1 MALIG
6 TIRKKAGVLVVAIIA
21 LAILSFI
28 FTDLFSN
35 RDPRPTKIASVNG
48 MDISFQEFEQ
58 MTANIEESMKQQY
71 NVASLTN
78 EQSFVAKQQAYQSL
92 VSEKLLKQECES
104 IGLKVTEAEMNDM
117 FFGTFIHPSVRQNF
131 ADPTTGQY
139 NPQVVK
145 QYIAQFDKLPEEQK
159 LQWSNFEAS
168 VKESRLQE
176 KYNSLITSS
185 FYMPAKIAEHMSG
198 VSNKVVDA
206 RYVVMPFSSVEDNTI
221 KVTEEDY
228 KEYYNQHKNE
238 YTLYE
243 NLRDIE
249 FVKFSVLPSPSDI
262 KAINDSVQKTFIEFQ
277 ALEASELA
285 SFVSISSD
293 RVYDSLYY
301 KRDAL
306 KGVFADSLLAGK
318 TAGSFIAPFQQG
330 QNWIMAKITDI
341 EQRPDSVRFSQIL
354 VLNSNASKDIKRTP
368 EQAKTIADSLL
379 NVFKANP
386 AAFESAVA
394 KHSDDPEAKN
404 NFGDSGWILDGQLQS
419 DLFDKLKAS
428 KDGDVFVYDLPN
440 QLGHYLIKLKEK
452 TAPVEKLQ
460 IAMIVMGVRASDN
473 TINAIR
479 DKANIFLGS
488 AKTVAEMEAQAK
500 KQNLN
505 ILTSTVR
512 EMDYQLNGTP
522 YCREII
528 RWAFD
533 EKTELNAVAP
543 EVYELTDMFLVVA
556 LKDKKEKGVM
566 PLEQVKSYMESQVKM
581 EKKAEILMEKAE
593 KLLASNKTIENFAS
607 AAGLTIDSAMAVD
620 FANPYFAAAGP
631 EMRVIGNLSSAS
643 KTGLQKPVKG
653 FNGVYVL
660 NVDKQYTRPT
670 KEDPRL
676 IQQQFRTKS
685 FQKAQM
691 LMQVLQMEAD
701 IKNHFTFFY

>member
-1 MALIG
+1 MAIIG

-21 LAILSFI
+21 LAILAFI

-35 RDPRPTKIASVNG
+35 RDTRPTKVASVNG
-48 MDISFQEFEQ
+48 MDISFQEFE
-58 MTANIEESMKQQY
+58 TTTTNIEENMKQQY

-78 EQSFVAKQQAYQSL
+78 EQSFEAKKQAYQGL
-92 VSEKLLKQECES
+92 VSEKLLKQECEN
-104 IGLKVTEAEMNDM
+104 IGLSVSEAEMNDM
-117 FFGTFIHPSVRQNF
+117 FFGTFIHPMIRQNF

-159 LQWSNFEAS
+159 FQWANFENS

-176 KYNSLITSS
+176 KYNALVISS
-185 FYMPAKIAEHMSG
+185 FYMPTKIAEHISN

-206 RYVVMPFSSVEDNTI
+206 RYVVMPFSSVEDNTVKI
-221 KVTEEDY
+221 TEEDY
-228 KEYYNQHKNE
+228 KKYYEQHKNE

-243 NLRDIE
+243 DLRDIE
-249 FVKFSVLPSPSDI
+249 FVKFAVLPSPADI
-262 KAINDSVQKTFIEFQ
+262 KAINDSVQKTFIDFQ

-330 QNWIMAKITDI
+330 SNWIMAKITDI
-341 EQRPDSVRFSQIL
+341 QQRPDSVRFSQIL

-368 EQAKTIADSLL
+368 EQAKAVADSLL
-379 NVFKANP
+379 NVLKANSSE
-386 AAFESAVA
+386 FESAVA

-428 KDGDVFVYDLPN
+428 KEGDVFVYDLPN

-460 IAMIVMGVRASDN
+460 VAMIVMGVRASDN
-473 TINAIR
+473 TVNALR
-479 DKANIFLGS
+479 DKANVFLGKS
-488 AKTVAEMEAQAK
+488 KTLAEMKAQAQK
-500 KQNLN
+500 DNLN

-522 YCREII
+522 YCREIV

-566 PLEQVKSYMESQVKM
+566 PLEQVKNYIESQVKM
-581 EKKAEILMEKAE
+581 EKKAEMLMEKAE
-593 KLLASNKTIENFAS
+593 KLLATNKTIETFA
-607 AAGLTIDSAMAVD
+607 AAANLTIDSAMAVD
-620 FANPYFAAAGP
+620 FASPYFAAAGP

-660 NVDKQYTRPT
+660 NVDRQYTRPT
-670 KEDPRL
+670 KEDPKL
-676 IQQQFRTKS
+676 IQQQFKTKA

-691 LMQVLQMEAD
+691 LMNVLQMEAD

>member
-1 MALIG
+1 MAIIG

-21 LAILSFI
+21 LAILAFI

-35 RDPRPTKIASVNG
+35 RDTRPTKVASVNG
-48 MDISFQEFEQ
+48 MDVSFQEFE
-58 MTANIEESMKQQY
+58 TTTTNIEENMKQQY

-78 EQSFVAKQQAYQSL
+78 EQSFEAKKQAYQGL
-92 VSEKLLKQECES
+92 VSEKLLKQECEN
-104 IGLKVTEAEMNDM
+104 IGLSVSEAEMNDM
-117 FFGTFIHPSVRQNF
+117 FFGTFIHPMIRQNF

-159 LQWSNFEAS
+159 FQWANFENS

-176 KYNSLITSS
+176 KYNALVISS
-185 FYMPAKIAEHMSG
+185 FYMPTKIAEHISN

-206 RYVVMPFSSVEDNTI
+206 RYVVMPFSSVEDNTVKI
-221 KVTEEDY
+221 TEEDY
-228 KEYYNQHKNE
+228 KKYYEQHKNE

-243 NLRDIE
+243 DLRDIE
-249 FVKFSVLPSPSDI
+249 FVKFAVLPSPADI
-262 KAINDSVQKTFIEFQ
+262 KAINDSVQKTFIDFQ

-330 QNWIMAKITDI
+330 SNWIMAKITDI
-341 EQRPDSVRFSQIL
+341 QQRPDSVRFSQIL
-354 VLNSNASKDIKRTP
+354 VLNSNASKDIKRAP
-368 EQAKTIADSLL
+368 EQAKAVADSLL
-379 NVFKANP
+379 NVLKANSSE
-386 AAFESAVA
+386 FESAVA

-428 KDGDVFVYDLPN
+428 KEGDVFVYDLPN

-460 IAMIVMGVRASDN
+460 VAMIVMGVRASDN
-473 TINAIR
+473 TVNALR
-479 DKANIFLGS
+479 DKANVFLGKS
-488 AKTVAEMEAQAK
+488 KTLAEMKAQAQK
-500 KQNLN
+500 DNLN

-522 YCREII
+522 YCREIV

-566 PLEQVKSYMESQVKM
+566 PLEQVKNYIESQVKM
-581 EKKAEILMEKAE
+581 EKKAEMLMEKAE
-593 KLLASNKTIENFAS
+593 KLLATNKTIETFA
-607 AAGLTIDSAMAVD
+607 AAANLTIDSAMAVD
-620 FANPYFAAAGP
+620 FASPYFAAAGP

-660 NVDKQYTRPT
+660 NVDRQYTRPT
-670 KEDPRL
+670 KEDPKL
-676 IQQQFRTKS
+676 IQQQFKTKA

-691 LMQVLQMEAD
+691 LMNVLQMEAD

>member
-581 EKKAEILMEKAE
+581 EKKAEILMEKAD

>member
-228 KEYYNQHKNE
+228 KKYYDQHKNE

-330 QNWIMAKITDI
+330 QNWIMAKITNI

-505 ILTSTVR
+505 ILTTTVR

-581 EKKAEILMEKAE
+581 EKKAEILMEKAD

>member
-228 KEYYNQHKNE
+228 KKYYDQHKNE

-452 TAPVEKLQ
+452 TAPIEKLQ

-505 ILTSTVR
+505 ILTTTVR

-581 EKKAEILMEKAE
+581 EKKAEILMEKAD

>member
-1 MALIG
+1 
-6 TIRKKAGVLVVAIIA
+6 
-21 LAILSFI
+21 
-28 FTDLFSN
+28 
-35 RDPRPTKIASVNG
+35 

-277 ALEASELA
+277 SLEASELA

-581 EKKAEILMEKAE
+581 EKKAEILMEKAD

>member
-1 MALIG
+1 MAIIG

-21 LAILSFI
+21 LAILAFI

-35 RDPRPTKIASVNG
+35 RDTRPTKVASVNG
-48 MDISFQEFEQ
+48 MDVSFQEFE
-58 MTANIEESMKQQY
+58 TTTTNIEENMKQQY

-78 EQSFVAKQQAYQSL
+78 EQSFEAKKQAYQGL
-92 VSEKLLKQECES
+92 VSEKLLKQECEN
-104 IGLKVTEAEMNDM
+104 IGLSVSEAEMNDM
-117 FFGTFIHPSVRQNF
+117 FFGTFIHPMIRQNF

-159 LQWSNFEAS
+159 FQWANFENS

-176 KYNSLITSS
+176 KYNALVISS
-185 FYMPAKIAEHMSG
+185 FYMPTKIAEHISN

-206 RYVVMPFSSVEDNTI
+206 RYVVMPFSSVEDNTVKI
-221 KVTEEDY
+221 TEEDY
-228 KEYYNQHKNE
+228 KKYYEQHKNE

-243 NLRDIE
+243 DLRDIE
-249 FVKFSVLPSPSDI
+249 FVKFAVLPSPADI
-262 KAINDSVQKTFIEFQ
+262 KAINDSVQKTFIDFQ

-330 QNWIMAKITDI
+330 SNWIMAKITDI
-341 EQRPDSVRFSQIL
+341 QQRPDSVRFSQIL

-368 EQAKTIADSLL
+368 EQAKAVADSLL
-379 NVFKANP
+379 NVLKANSSE
-386 AAFESAVA
+386 FESAVA

-428 KDGDVFVYDLPN
+428 KEGDVFVYDLPN

-452 TAPVEKLQ
+452 TAPIEKLQ
-460 IAMIVMGVRASDN
+460 VAMIVMGVRASDN
-473 TINAIR
+473 TVNALR
-479 DKANIFLGS
+479 DKANVFLGKS
-488 AKTVAEMEAQAK
+488 KTLAEMKAQAQK
-500 KQNLN
+500 DNLN

-522 YCREII
+522 YCREIV

-566 PLEQVKSYMESQVKM
+566 PLEQVKNYIESQVKM
-581 EKKAEILMEKAE
+581 EKKAEMLMEKAE
-593 KLLASNKTIENFAS
+593 KLLATNKTIETFA
-607 AAGLTIDSAMAVD
+607 AAANLTIDSAMAVD
-620 FANPYFAAAGP
+620 FASPYFAAAGP

-660 NVDKQYTRPT
+660 NVDRQYTRPT
-670 KEDPRL
+670 KEDPKL
-676 IQQQFRTKS
+676 IQQQFKTKA

-691 LMQVLQMEAD
+691 LMNVLQMEAD

>member
-228 KEYYNQHKNE
+228 KKYYDQHKNE

-277 ALEASELA
+277 SLEASELA

-505 ILTSTVR
+505 ILTTTVR

-581 EKKAEILMEKAE
+581 EKKAEILMEKAD

>member
-1 MALIG
+1 MAIIG

-35 RDPRPTKIASVNG
+35 RDPRPTKIANVNG
-48 MDISFQEFEQ
+48 MDISFQEFETT
-58 MTANIEESMKQQY
+58 TAKFEERLKQQY
-71 NVASLTN
+71 NTSSLSN
-78 EQSFVAKQQAYQSL
+78 EQSFEAKRQAYQSL

-104 IGLKVTEAEMNDM
+104 IGLSVSEAEMNDM
-117 FFGTFIHPSVRQNF
+117 FFGTFVHPSVRQSF

-159 LQWSNFEAS
+159 LQWTDFENS

-176 KYNSLITSS
+176 KYNSLVVSS
-185 FYMPAKIAEHMSG
+185 FYMPTKIAEHMSN
-198 VSNKVVDA
+198 VSNKVVDS
-206 RYVVMPFSSVEDNTI
+206 RYVVMPFASVEDNTV

-228 KEYYNQHKNE
+228 KKYYDQHKNE

-243 NLRDIE
+243 DLRDIE
-249 FVKFSVLPSPSDI
+249 FVKFSVLPSPADV
-262 KAINDSVQKTFIEFQ
+262 KAVTDSVQKTFAEFQ
-277 ALEASELA
+277 VLEASEIA
-285 SFVSISSD
+285 SFVTISSD

-306 KGVFADSLLAGK
+306 KSVFADSLLAGK

-330 QNWIMAKITDI
+330 SNWIMAKITDI
-341 EQRPDSVRFSQIL
+341 QSRPDSVRFSQIL
-354 VLNSNASKDIKRTP
+354 VLNNNASKDIKRTP
-368 EQAKTIADSLL
+368 EQAKALTDSLL

-386 AAFESAVA
+386 AAFESSVA
-394 KHSDDPEAKN
+394 TYSDDPEAKN
-404 NFGDSGWILDGQLQS
+404 NFGDAGWILDGQLQS
-419 DLFDKLKAS
+419 DLFDKLKVS
-428 KDGDVFVYDLPN
+428 KEGETFIYDLPN
-440 QLGHYLIKLKEK
+440 QLGHYIIKLKEK

-460 IAMIVMGVRASDN
+460 VAMIVMGVRASDN
-473 TINAIR
+473 TINEIR

-488 AKTVAEMEAQAK
+488 SKTLAEMRALAQ

-522 YCREII
+522 YCREIV

-543 EVYELTDMFLVVA
+543 EVYELTDMFLVVG

-566 PLEQVKSYMESQVKM
+566 PLEQVKNYIESQVKI
-581 EKKAEILMEKAE
+581 EKKAEILMEKAD
-593 KLLASNKTIENFAS
+593 KLLASNKTIEAFATAS
-607 AAGLTIDSAMAVD
+607 NLTIDSAMAVD

-631 EMRVIGNLSSAS
+631 EMRVIGSLASAS

-653 FNGVYVL
+653 FNGIYVL

-670 KEDPRL
+670 KEDPKL

-685 FQKAQM
+685 YQKAQM
-691 LMQVLQMEAD
+691 IMQVLQLDAD

>member
-1 MALIG
+1 
-6 TIRKKAGVLVVAIIA
+6 
-21 LAILSFI
+21 
-28 FTDLFSN
+28 
-35 RDPRPTKIASVNG
+35 
-48 MDISFQEFEQ
+48 
-58 MTANIEESMKQQY
+58 
-71 NVASLTN
+71 
-78 EQSFVAKQQAYQSL
+78 
-92 VSEKLLKQECES
+92 
-104 IGLKVTEAEMNDM
+104 
-117 FFGTFIHPSVRQNF
+117 
-131 ADPTTGQY
+131 
-139 NPQVVK
+139 
-145 QYIAQFDKLPEEQK
+145 
-159 LQWSNFEAS
+159 
-168 VKESRLQE
+168 
-176 KYNSLITSS
+176 
-185 FYMPAKIAEHMSG
+185 MSG

-386 AAFESAVA
+386 VAFESAVA

-581 EKKAEILMEKAE
+581 EKKAEILMEKAD

>member
-1 MALIG
+1 MAIIG

-35 RDPRPTKIASVNG
+35 RDTRPTKVASVNG
-48 MDISFQEFEQ
+48 MDISFQEFE
-58 MTANIEESMKQQY
+58 TTTTNIEENMKQQY

-78 EQSFVAKQQAYQSL
+78 EQSFEAKKQAYQGL
-92 VSEKLLKQECES
+92 VSEKLLKQECEN
-104 IGLKVTEAEMNDM
+104 IGLSVSEAEMNDM
-117 FFGTFIHPSVRQNF
+117 FFGTFIHPMIRQNF

-159 LQWSNFEAS
+159 FQWANFENS

-176 KYNSLITSS
+176 KYNALVISS
-185 FYMPAKIAEHMSG
+185 FYMPTKIAEHISN

-206 RYVVMPFSSVEDNTI
+206 RYVVMPFSSVEDNTVKI
-221 KVTEEDY
+221 TEEDY
-228 KEYYNQHKNE
+228 KKYYEQHKNE

-243 NLRDIE
+243 DLRDIE
-249 FVKFSVLPSPSDI
+249 FVKFAVLPSPADI
-262 KAINDSVQKTFIEFQ
+262 KAINDSVQKTFIDFQ

-330 QNWIMAKITDI
+330 SNWIMAKITDI
-341 EQRPDSVRFSQIL
+341 QQRPDSVRFSQIL

-368 EQAKTIADSLL
+368 EQAKAVADSLL
-379 NVFKANP
+379 NVLKANSSE
-386 AAFESAVA
+386 FESAVA

-428 KDGDVFVYDLPN
+428 KEGDVFVYDLPN

-460 IAMIVMGVRASDN
+460 VAMIVMGVRASDN
-473 TINAIR
+473 TVNALR
-479 DKANIFLGS
+479 DKANVFLGKS
-488 AKTVAEMEAQAK
+488 KTLAEMKAQAQK
-500 KQNLN
+500 DNLN

-522 YCREII
+522 YCREIV

-566 PLEQVKSYMESQVKM
+566 PLEQVKNYIESQVKM
-581 EKKAEILMEKAE
+581 EKKAEMLMEKAE
-593 KLLASNKTIENFAS
+593 KLLATNKTIETFA
-607 AAGLTIDSAMAVD
+607 AAANLTIDSAMAVD
-620 FANPYFAAAGP
+620 FASPYFAAAGP

-660 NVDKQYTRPT
+660 NVDRQYTRPT
-670 KEDPRL
+670 KEDPKL
-676 IQQQFRTKS
+676 IQQQFKTKA

-691 LMQVLQMEAD
+691 LMNVLQMEAD

>member
-318 TAGSFIAPFQQG
+318 TVGSFIAPFQQG

-581 EKKAEILMEKAE
+581 EKKAEILMEKAD

>member
-1 MALIG
+1 MAIIG

-35 RDPRPTKIASVNG
+35 RDPRPTKIANVNG
-48 MDISFQEFEQ
+48 MDISFQEFETT
-58 MTANIEESMKQQY
+58 TAKFEERLKQQY
-71 NVASLTN
+71 NTSSLSN
-78 EQSFVAKQQAYQSL
+78 EQSFEAKRQAYQSL

-104 IGLKVTEAEMNDM
+104 IGLSVSEAEMNDM
-117 FFGTFIHPSVRQNF
+117 FFGTFVHPTVRQSF

-159 LQWSNFEAS
+159 LQWTDFENS

-176 KYNSLITSS
+176 KYNSLVVSS
-185 FYMPAKIAEHMSG
+185 FYMPTKIAEHMSN
-198 VSNKVVDA
+198 VSNKVVDS
-206 RYVVMPFSSVEDNTI
+206 RYVVMPFASVEDNTV

-228 KEYYNQHKNE
+228 KKYYDQHKNE

-243 NLRDIE
+243 DLRDIE
-249 FVKFSVLPSPSDI
+249 FVKFSVLPSPADV
-262 KAINDSVQKTFIEFQ
+262 KAVTDSVQKTFAEFQ
-277 ALEASELA
+277 VLEASEIA
-285 SFVSISSD
+285 SFVTISSD

-306 KGVFADSLLAGK
+306 KSVFADSLLAGK

-330 QNWIMAKITDI
+330 SNWIMAKITDI
-341 EQRPDSVRFSQIL
+341 QSRPDSVRFSQIL
-354 VLNSNASKDIKRTP
+354 VLNNNASKDIKRTP
-368 EQAKTIADSLL
+368 EQAKALTDSLL

-386 AAFESAVA
+386 AAFESSVA
-394 KHSDDPEAKN
+394 TYSDDPEAKN
-404 NFGDSGWILDGQLQS
+404 NFGDAGWILDGQLQS
-419 DLFDKLKAS
+419 DLFDKLKVS
-428 KDGDVFVYDLPN
+428 KEGETFIYDLPN
-440 QLGHYLIKLKEK
+440 QLGHYIIKLKEK

-460 IAMIVMGVRASDN
+460 VAMIVMGVRASDN
-473 TINAIR
+473 TINEIR

-488 AKTVAEMEAQAK
+488 SKTLAEMRALAQ

-522 YCREII
+522 YCREIV

-543 EVYELTDMFLVVA
+543 EVYELTDMFLVVG

-566 PLEQVKSYMESQVKM
+566 PLEQVKNYIESQVKI
-581 EKKAEILMEKAE
+581 EKKAEILMEKAD
-593 KLLASNKTIENFAS
+593 KLLASNKTIEAFAT
-607 AAGLTIDSAMAVD
+607 AANLTIDSAMAVD

-631 EMRVIGNLSSAS
+631 EMRVIGSLSAAS

-653 FNGVYVL
+653 FNGIYVL

-670 KEDPRL
+670 KEDPKL

-685 FQKAQM
+685 YQKAQM
-691 LMQVLQMEAD
+691 IMQVLQLDVD

>member
-1 MALIG
+1 MAIIG

-21 LAILSFI
+21 LAILAFI

-35 RDPRPTKIASVNG
+35 RDPRPTKVASVNG
-48 MDISFQEFEQ
+48 MDISFQEFEA
-58 MTANIEESMKQQY
+58 MTTNIEENLKQQY

-78 EQSFVAKQQAYQSL
+78 EQSFEAKRQAYQTL
-92 VSEKLLKQECES
+92 VTEKLLQQECQS
-104 IGLKVTEAEMNDM
+104 IGLSVSEAEMNDM
-117 FFGTFIHPSVRQNF
+117 FFGTFIHPMIRQNF

-159 LQWSNFEAS
+159 IQWANFENS

-176 KYNSLITSS
+176 KYNSLIVSS
-185 FYMPAKIAEHMSG
+185 FYMPTKIAEHISN

-206 RYVVMPFSSVEDNTI
+206 RYVVMPFSSVEDNTV

-228 KEYYNQHKNE
+228 KKYYNEHKNE

-249 FVKFSVLPSPSDI
+249 FIKFTVLPSPSDI
-262 KAINDSVQKTFIEFQ
+262 KAINDSVQKTFIDFQ
-277 ALEASELA
+277 ALEESEIA

-301 KRDAL
+301 KKDAL

-318 TAGSFIAPFQQG
+318 TIGSFIAPFQQG

-368 EQAKTIADSLL
+368 EQAKAVTDSLL

-386 AAFESAVA
+386 SAFESAVA

-419 DLFDKLKAS
+419 DLFDKLKAG
-428 KDGDVFVYDLPN
+428 KEGDVFVHDLPN

-460 IAMIVMGVRASDN
+460 VAMIVMGVRASDN
-473 TINAIR
+473 TVNAIR

-488 AKTVAEMEAQAK
+488 AKTLKEMQAQAQ

-522 YCREII
+522 YCREIV

-543 EVYELTDMFLVVA
+543 EVYELSDMFLVVA
-556 LKDKKEKGVM
+556 LKDKKEKGIM
-566 PLEQVKSYMESQVKM
+566 TLEQVKPYIESQVKI
-581 EKKAEILMEKAE
+581 EKKAEMLMDKAD
-593 KLLASNKTIENFAS
+593 KLLASNKTIETFAS
-607 AAGLTIDSAMAVD
+607 AANLTIDSAMAVD
-620 FANPYFAAAGP
+620 FASPYFAAAGP
-631 EMRVIGNLSSAS
+631 EMRVIGSLSSAS
-643 KTGLQKPVKG
+643 KTGIQKPVKG
-653 FNGVYVL
+653 FNGIYVL
-660 NVDKQYTRPT
+660 NVDRQYTRPT
-670 KEDPRL
+670 KEDPKL
-676 IQQQFRTKS
+676 IQQQFKTKS
-685 FQKAQM
+685 YQKAQM
-691 LMQVLQMEAD
+691 LMNVLQMEAD

>member
-1 MALIG
+1 MAIIG

-35 RDPRPTKIASVNG
+35 RDPRPTKIANVNG
-48 MDISFQEFEQ
+48 MDISFQEFETT
-58 MTANIEESMKQQY
+58 TAKFEERLKQQY
-71 NVASLTN
+71 NTSSLSN
-78 EQSFVAKQQAYQSL
+78 EQSFEAKRQAYQSL

-104 IGLKVTEAEMNDM
+104 IGLSVSEAEMNDM
-117 FFGTFIHPSVRQNF
+117 FFGTFVHPSVRQSF

-159 LQWSNFEAS
+159 LQWTDFENS

-176 KYNSLITSS
+176 KYNSLVVSS
-185 FYMPAKIAEHMSG
+185 FYMPTKIAEHMSN
-198 VSNKVVDA
+198 VSNKVVDS
-206 RYVVMPFSSVEDNTI
+206 RYVVMPFASVEDNTV

-228 KEYYNQHKNE
+228 KKYYDQHKNE

-243 NLRDIE
+243 DLRDIE
-249 FVKFSVLPSPSDI
+249 FVKFSVLPSPADV
-262 KAINDSVQKTFIEFQ
+262 KAVTDSVQKTFAEFQ
-277 ALEASELA
+277 VLEASEIA
-285 SFVSISSD
+285 SFVTISSD

-306 KGVFADSLLAGK
+306 KSVFADSLLAGK

-330 QNWIMAKITDI
+330 SNWIMAKITDI
-341 EQRPDSVRFSQIL
+341 QSRPDSVRFSQIL
-354 VLNSNASKDIKRTP
+354 VLNNNASKDIKRTP
-368 EQAKTIADSLL
+368 EQAKALTDSLL

-386 AAFESAVA
+386 AAFESSVA
-394 KHSDDPEAKN
+394 TYSDDPEAKN
-404 NFGDSGWILDGQLQS
+404 NFGDAGWILDGQLQS
-419 DLFDKLKAS
+419 DLFDKLKVS
-428 KDGDVFVYDLPN
+428 KEGETFIYDLPN
-440 QLGHYLIKLKEK
+440 QLGHYIIKLKEK

-460 IAMIVMGVRASDN
+460 VAMIVMGVRASDN
-473 TINAIR
+473 TINEIR

-488 AKTVAEMEAQAK
+488 SKTLAEMRALAQ

-522 YCREII
+522 YCREIV

-543 EVYELTDMFLVVA
+543 EVYELTDMFLVVG

-566 PLEQVKSYMESQVKM
+566 PLEQVKNYIESQVKI
-581 EKKAEILMEKAE
+581 EKKAEILMEKAD
-593 KLLASNKTIENFAS
+593 KLLASNKTIEAFAT
-607 AAGLTIDSAMAVD
+607 AANLTIDSAMAVD

-631 EMRVIGNLSSAS
+631 EMRVIGSLASAS

-653 FNGVYVL
+653 FNGIYVL

-670 KEDPRL
+670 KEDPKL

-685 FQKAQM
+685 YQKAQM
-691 LMQVLQMEAD
+691 IMQVLQLDAD

>member
-1 MALIG
+1 
-6 TIRKKAGVLVVAIIA
+6 
-21 LAILSFI
+21 
-28 FTDLFSN
+28 
-35 RDPRPTKIASVNG
+35 

-318 TAGSFIAPFQQG
+318 TVGSFIAPFQQG

-556 LKDKKEKGVM
+556 LKDKKEKGAM

-581 EKKAEILMEKAE
+581 EKKAEILMEKAD

>member
-228 KEYYNQHKNE
+228 KKYYDQHKNE

-505 ILTSTVR
+505 ILTTTVR

-581 EKKAEILMEKAE
+581 EKKAEILMEKAD

>member
-228 KEYYNQHKNE
+228 KKYYDQHKNE

-368 EQAKTIADSLL
+368 EQAKIIADSLL

-581 EKKAEILMEKAE
+581 EKKAEILMEKAD